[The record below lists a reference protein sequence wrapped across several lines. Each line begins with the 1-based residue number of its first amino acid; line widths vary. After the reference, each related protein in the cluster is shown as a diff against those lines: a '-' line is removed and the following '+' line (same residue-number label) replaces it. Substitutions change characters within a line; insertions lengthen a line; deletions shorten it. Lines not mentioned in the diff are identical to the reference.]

1 MLKCMRVQVNG
12 WTDLAEEPGDMAL
25 RSLITYIGLNL
36 KRRTHVLPDRDPVS
50 AWKSLQPFFAKCAER
65 IEPDRVTVR
74 VYTGDDVPRAW
85 SSAVIAALERAKGL
99 SLRGWL
105 AEGPHRVEFWSLAR
119 EEIVNVLAL
128 IKKSGPGPQSKL
140 VPYAVDLDIQFH
152 LIDPRT
158 SRLLVHQGP
167 AEYGNFHP
175 SKYLSEVLGN
185 SRALIRLSESSNI
198 YLFLSLPFEQVDSA
212 LREFVSALQAL
223 LPFKLSAKSWSR
235 WTATRGS
242 GKYVAARINEPS

>member
-1 MLKCMRVQVNG
+1 V
-12 WTDLAEEPGDMAL
+12 AL

-36 KRRTHVLPDRDPVS
+36 KRRVHVLSDRDPVS
-50 AWKSLQPFFAKCAER
+50 AWKALQPFFEKCAER
-65 IEPDRVTVR
+65 IGPDRVTVR
-74 VYTGDDVPRAW
+74 VYTGDDVPVAW
-85 SSAVIAALERAKGL
+85 SSAVIAALEGAKGL

-105 AEGPHRVEFWSLAR
+105 AEGPYRVEFWSLDR
-119 EEIVNVLAL
+119 EQILNVLAL
-128 IKKSGPGPQSKL
+128 IKHCGRVPQCKL
-140 VPYAVDLDIQFH
+140 MPYAVDLDIQFH

-158 SRLLVHQGP
+158 NRLLVHQGP

-212 LREFVSALQAL
+212 LREFVPVLQAL

-235 WTATRGS
+235 WTAAHGS
-242 GKYVAARINEPS
+242 GKYVAARINGPT

>member
-1 MLKCMRVQVNG
+1 V
-12 WTDLAEEPGDMAL
+12 AL

-36 KRRTHVLPDRDPVS
+36 KRRAHVLPDRDPVS
-50 AWKSLQPFFAKCAER
+50 AWKSLTPFFEKCAER

-74 VYTGDDVPRAW
+74 VYTGDDVSVGW
-85 SSAVIAALERAKGL
+85 STAVIATLERAKGL

-105 AEGPHRVEFWSLAR
+105 AEGPYRVEFWSVDR
-119 EEIVNVLAL
+119 GEILNVLAL
-128 IKKSGPGPQSKL
+128 IKKIGPVPQSKL
-140 VPYAVDLDIQFH
+140 APFAVDLDIQFQ
-152 LIDPRT
+152 LIDPR
-158 SRLLVHQGP
+158 SNRLLVHQGP

-223 LPFKLSAKSWSR
+223 LPFKLSEKSWAR
-235 WTATRGS
+235 WTATRRS

>member
-1 MLKCMRVQVNG
+1 MLKCMRVPVNG
-12 WTDLAEEPGDMAL
+12 WIDHAEETGDMAL

-36 KRRTHVLPDRDPVS
+36 KRRVHVLPDRDPAS
-50 AWKSLQPFFAKCAER
+50 AWKALQPFFAKCAQR
-65 IEPDRVTVR
+65 IEGDQVSVR
-74 VYTGDDVPRAW
+74 VYTGDDVPVAW
-85 SSAVIAALERAKGL
+85 SRTVIAALERAKGL

-105 AEGPHRVEFWSLAR
+105 AEGPYRVEFWSLER
-119 EEIVNVLAL
+119 EEILNVLAL
-128 IKKSGPGPQSKL
+128 IKKIGPAPQSKL
-140 VPYAVDLDIQFH
+140 MPYAIDLDIQFH

-158 SRLLVHQGP
+158 NRLLAHQGP

-175 SKYLSEVLGN
+175 SKYLSEVLGS

-198 YLFLSLPFEQVDSA
+198 YLFLSLPFDQVDSA

-223 LPFKLSAKSWSR
+223 LPFKFSAKSWSR
-235 WTATRGS
+235 WTAARRS